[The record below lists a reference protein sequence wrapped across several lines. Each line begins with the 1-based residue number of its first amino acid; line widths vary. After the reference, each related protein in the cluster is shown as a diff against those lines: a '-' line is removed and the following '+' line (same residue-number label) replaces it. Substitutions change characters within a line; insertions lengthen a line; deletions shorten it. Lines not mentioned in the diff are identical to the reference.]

1 MQNND
6 YSKAITYVGKKP
18 DIDVLIKAYQR
29 TTNELSAYYDLCR
42 TSYDD
47 RRNWW
52 PGKSRDLRKHGA
64 DAFPWEGASDLE
76 SHVIDERVTRL
87 VSLFMS
93 ALNRANIQAFPVEAT
108 DVPRSKVVSNF
119 LKWMTTSG
127 YIPRFK
133 QEMELAA
140 NYLLERGIMVTYCGW
155 IMEDRTFKQKIDL
168 RRIAAVSPELAE
180 MIASGQNDE
189 MVIQQMQSAVQVS
202 EANARKALEELR
214 ETGVAE
220 VPTVRRQVNA
230 PEVKTLG
237 PDGDFIFPA
246 YVTDPQRAPYC
257 FWRTY
262 YTAQELQ
269 NKVRTDSWDENF
281 VEHVIENFSGV
292 NINSLEREQE
302 GRRSI
307 SSTDSA
313 YEAEE
318 LIEIIHGYQRLI
330 DEDDKSEGIYE
341 TVFHESF
348 SGGKGLGIQ
357 SYAKFDLLNGYEDYP
372 VVVTRFSEDT
382 KRLYDAMTVPS
393 LLRGIQNQVKVER
406 DSRIDSNSLSTLPAV
421 THPKGRKPEEIGPGR
436 FIPEVRPGEISF
448 MKGPGFNPGSIEM
461 ENNLQAQADRIVGL
475 DEESPLSGVRRQF
488 LVDKYLQHIA
498 QVITTCYK
506 NFQRFGPNEIFFNV
520 TGVPDPQMFDKGDPN
535 ENYDVTISFD
545 VLNASSEKQEA
556 KLNQLVS
563 LVQMDRNGLI
573 DVDKL
578 LTAVAGSIDPVLASG
593 ILRPAQEAQD
603 QMLKDITDDLSKI
616 YAGIEVPARPNGAQA
631 ALQIIQSYVQQPDI
645 GKRLQEDEAFAQ
657 RLQKYNA
664 QYQFVIQQAENAQIG
679 RVGTAPAQMGEV
691 QTQGMQQ

>member
-1 MQNND
+1 MQSDD

-18 DIDVLIKAYQR
+18 DIDVLIKAYQP
-29 TTNELSAYYDLCR
+29 TTNELESYYDLCR

-64 DAFPWEGASDLE
+64 DAFPWDGASDLE

-108 DVPRSKVVSNF
+108 DIPRAKIVSNF

-140 NYLLERGIMVTYCGW
+140 NYLLERGMMITYCGW
-155 IMEDRTFKQKIDL
+155 VMEDRTFKQKIDL
-168 RRIAAVSPELAE
+168 RRIAAASPELAE
-180 MIASGQNDE
+180 MIASGNNDE
-189 MVIQQMQSAVQVS
+189 MVIQQMQSAVKVS

-230 PEVKTLG
+230 PEVKTVA

-269 NKVRTDSWDENF
+269 NKVSTDGWDQNF

-307 SSTDSA
+307 SLTDDA

-348 SGGKGLGIQ
+348 SGDAGLGIQ
-357 SYAKFDLLNGYEDYP
+357 AYAKFDLLNGYEDYP

-393 LLRGIQNQVKVER
+393 LLRGIQSQVKVER

-436 FIPEVRPGEISF
+436 FIPEVRPGEIRF
-448 MKGPGFNPGSIEM
+448 MQGPGFNQGSVEM
-461 ENNLQAQADRIVGL
+461 ERNLQGQADRMVGL
-475 DEESPLSGVRRQF
+475 DEESPISSVRRQF

-498 QVITTCYK
+498 QVVATCYK

-520 TGVPDPQMFDKGDPN
+520 TGVPDPQMFNKGDPN
-535 ENYDVTISFD
+535 ENYDVTVSFD

-578 LTAVAGSIDPVLASG
+578 LTAIAGSIDPVLASG

-603 QMLKDITDDLSKI
+603 KMLKDITDDLSKI

-631 ALQIIQSYVQQPDI
+631 ALQIIQSYVQQPDVAQ
-645 GKRLQEDEAFAQ
+645 RLQEDEAFAQ

-679 RVGTAPAQMGEV
+679 RIGTAPAQMGQM

>member
-1 MQNND
+1 MQSDD

-18 DIDVLIKAYQR
+18 DIDVLIKAYQT
-29 TTNELSAYYDLCR
+29 TTNELQSYYDLCR
-42 TSYDD
+42 TSYDH
-47 RRNWW
+47 RRNCW

-64 DAFPWEGASDLE
+64 DAFPWDGASDLE

-108 DVPRSKVVSNF
+108 DIPRAKIVSNF

-140 NYLLERGIMVTYCGW
+140 NYLLERGMMITYCGW
-155 IMEDRTFKQKIDL
+155 VMEDRTFKQKIDL
-168 RRIAAVSPELAE
+168 RRIAAASPELAE
-180 MIASGQNDE
+180 MIASGNNDE
-189 MVIQQMQSAVQVS
+189 MVIQQMQSAVKVS

-230 PEVKTLG
+230 PEVKTVA

-269 NKVRTDSWDENF
+269 NKVSTDGWDQNF

-307 SSTDSA
+307 SLTDDA

-348 SGGKGLGIQ
+348 SGDAGLGIQ
-357 SYAKFDLLNGYEDYP
+357 AYAKFDLLNGYEDYP

-393 LLRGIQNQVKVER
+393 LLRGIQSQVKVER

-436 FIPEVRPGEISF
+436 FIPEVRPGEIRF
-448 MKGPGFNPGSIEM
+448 MQGPGFNQGSVEM
-461 ENNLQAQADRIVGL
+461 ERNLQGQADRMVGL
-475 DEESPLSGVRRQF
+475 DEESPISSVRRQF

-498 QVITTCYK
+498 QVVATCYK

-520 TGVPDPQMFDKGDPN
+520 TGVPDPQMFNKGDPN
-535 ENYDVTISFD
+535 ENYDVTVSFD

-573 DVDKL
+573 DVDTL
-578 LTAVAGSIDPVLASG
+578 LTAIAGSIDPVLASG

-603 QMLKDITDDLSKI
+603 KMLKDITDDLSKI
-616 YAGIEVPARPNGAQA
+616 YSGIEVPARPNGAQA
-631 ALQIIQSYVQQPDI
+631 ALQIIQSYVQQPDVAQ
-645 GKRLQEDEAFAQ
+645 RLQEDEAFAQ

-679 RVGTAPAQMGEV
+679 RIGTAPAQMGQM

>member
-1 MQNND
+1 
-6 YSKAITYVGKKP
+6 
-18 DIDVLIKAYQR
+18 
-29 TTNELSAYYDLCR
+29 
-42 TSYDD
+42 
-47 RRNWW
+47 
-52 PGKSRDLRKHGA
+52 
-64 DAFPWEGASDLE
+64 
-76 SHVIDERVTRL
+76 
-87 VSLFMS
+87 
-93 ALNRANIQAFPVEAT
+93 
-108 DVPRSKVVSNF
+108 
-119 LKWMTTSG
+119 
-127 YIPRFK
+127 
-133 QEMELAA
+133 
-140 NYLLERGIMVTYCGW
+140 
-155 IMEDRTFKQKIDL
+155 
-168 RRIAAVSPELAE
+168 
-180 MIASGQNDE
+180 
-189 MVIQQMQSAVQVS
+189 
-202 EANARKALEELR
+202 
-214 ETGVAE
+214 
-220 VPTVRRQVNA
+220 
-230 PEVKTLG
+230 
-237 PDGDFIFPA
+237 
-246 YVTDPQRAPYC
+246 
-257 FWRTY
+257 
-262 YTAQELQ
+262 
-269 NKVRTDSWDENF
+269 
-281 VEHVIENFSGV
+281 
-292 NINSLEREQE
+292 
-302 GRRSI
+302 
-307 SSTDSA
+307 
-313 YEAEE
+313 
-318 LIEIIHGYQRLI
+318 
-330 DEDDKSEGIYE
+330 
-341 TVFHESF
+341 
-348 SGGKGLGIQ
+348 
-357 SYAKFDLLNGYEDYP
+357 
-372 VVVTRFSEDT
+372 
-382 KRLYDAMTVPS
+382 MTVPS

-664 QYQFVIQQAENAQIG
+664 QYQFVIQQAQNAQIG